1 MDRTDLRGTLASAHL
16 LRTLAAVAPGA
27 RVVDLACGNGAHAE
41 ALAQLGFDVWAC
53 AAPAVHVDA
62 TRARL
67 APLVGDAEARVTR
80 ARAGAL
86 GYPDAYAAWVVATA
100 VDAADLPD
108 ALAEGARVLVPG
120 GWLWAEVPA
129 AAASALAAA
138 AADAAGLV
146 VAEAQTRDEERGTVR
161 AIYRRPG
168 TVG

>member
-1 MDRTDLRGTLASAHL
+1 VDGTDLRGTLASAHL

-27 RVVDLACGNGAHAE
+27 RIVDLTCGAGAHAE
-41 ALAQLGFDVWAC
+41 ALARLGFDVWAC
-53 AAPAVHVDA
+53 DEPADRVDA
-62 TRARL
+62 TRDRL
-67 APLVGDAEARVTR
+67 APLVGDAEVRVTR

-100 VDAADLPD
+100 LDAADLPD
-108 ALAEGARVLVPG
+108 ALAEAARVLVPG

-129 AAASALAAA
+129 ADALALAK
-138 AADAAGLV
+138 AADAAGLA